1 MQRTRALPNLALSS
15 ITATTQSH
23 PWLMLFSR
31 SAMFLLFQGMIAL
44 ILIIAGKNAAWD
56 EAGRWWTFMA
66 TLANIGSFFL
76 LVQLFKSEGRRFLD
90 ILRISKVTWK
100 KDLLWFIGFTIIA
113 MPLAALPR
121 EPLAMAIFGN
131 ADVVTNLL
139 FRPLPMWGFMLAF
152 LFPLTIAFAELPTYF
167 GYCMP
172 RLEKLLKNGWV
183 AWIIASI
190 FLAAQH
196 MFLPLIFNSRFL
208 LWRFAMFLPFAL
220 ITGLALKLRP
230 QLLPYLVIGHGLID
244 ITTVLV
250 YLMIPGGVV

>member
-1 MQRTRALPNLALSS
+1 MKKNLSRSDSAFSS
-15 ITATTQSH
+15 ITAAVPSL

-31 SAMFLLFQGMIAL
+31 SALFLLFQGLIAL
-44 ILIIAGKNAAWD
+44 ILLVAGKNATWD
-56 EAGRWWTFMA
+56 EAGRWWTSMA

-76 LVQLFKSEGRRFLD
+76 LVGLFKSEGRRFLD
-90 ILRISKVTWK
+90 ILRFSKITWK
-100 KDLLWFIGFTIIA
+100 KDLLWFIGFTILA

-121 EPLAMAIFGN
+121 EPLARAIFGD
-131 ADVVTNLL
+131 AMIATDLL
-139 FRPLPMWGFMLAF
+139 FRPLPMWGFLLAF

-172 RLEKLLKNGWV
+172 RLEKILKNGWV
-183 AWIIASI
+183 AWIVASI

-196 MFLPLIFNSRFL
+196 MFLPLIFNGGYL

-230 QLLPYLVIGHGLID
+230 QLLPYLAIGHGLID

-250 YLMIPGGVV
+250 YLMIPGGVI